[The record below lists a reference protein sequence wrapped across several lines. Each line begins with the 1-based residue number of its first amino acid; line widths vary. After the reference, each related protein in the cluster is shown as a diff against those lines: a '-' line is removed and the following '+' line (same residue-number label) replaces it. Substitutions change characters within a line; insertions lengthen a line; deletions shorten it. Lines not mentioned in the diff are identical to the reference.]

1 MIGRIKKVGAELLF
15 TGIMDGNI
23 HEVIAMLDA
32 GEVDVNSQNH
42 NGQTPLHIAVEDGTQ
57 DMIKTLLKYGANP
70 NIQDSLETGLNNPM
84 HLAVSKNM
92 VTTLEMFLDLE
103 EPNAPDLEMKNSNGF
118 TVLHIAAVK
127 GYADICR
134 ILLETGK

>member
-15 TGIMDGNI
+15 TGILDGNI

-42 NGQTPLHIAVEDGTQ
+42 NGQTPLHIAVEEGIH

-70 NIQDSLETGLNNPM
+70 NIQDSLETGSNNPM
-84 HLAVSKNM
+84 HVAVSKNM

-127 GYADICR
+127 GYANICR
-134 ILLETGK
+134 ILVETGK